1 LTYAIDFA
9 DKSRDLVRNL
19 TKDFFKDE
27 LGFTENEIEFVDRN
41 NFYDYK
47 DQIVKTKFSDEE

>member
-1 LTYAIDFA
+1 M
-9 DKSRDLVRNL
+9 RNL

-27 LGFTENEIEFVDRN
+27 LGFTENEIEDVDRN
-41 NFYDYK
+41 NFYVDQ